1 MIFSYD
7 TAYQH
12 FGYDYENELVEKQG
26 TGPTAADF
34 IPFFAS
40 FSLPLS
46 AALATFI
53 AIIVVSAAFLLF
65 PQEIEIDVNSR
76 RKRELDPCQG
86 SHLCK
91 VLQSVLLSGVN
102 INLGSL

>member
-1 MIFSYD
+1 MFSYD

-12 FGYDYENELVEKQG
+12 FGYDYSSDNELVEKQG
-26 TGPTAADF
+26 GPTPADF

-53 AIIVVSAAFLLF
+53 AILVVIIPDS
-65 PQEIEIDVNSR
+65 
-76 RKRELDPCQG
+76 
-86 SHLCK
+86 
-91 VLQSVLLSGVN
+91 
-102 INLGSL
+102 

>member
-1 MIFSYD
+1 MPRTIRSGESNSIITENHEIMFSYD

-12 FGYDYENELVEKQG
+12 FGYDYQNELVEKQG

-53 AIIVVSAAFLLF
+53 AIIVVMIADS
-65 PQEIEIDVNSR
+65 
-76 RKRELDPCQG
+76 
-86 SHLCK
+86 
-91 VLQSVLLSGVN
+91 
-102 INLGSL
+102 

>member
-1 MIFSYD
+1 MFSYD

-12 FGYDYENELVEKQG
+12 FAYDYSNENELVEKQG

-53 AIIVVSAAFLLF
+53 AILVVKIPDS
-65 PQEIEIDVNSR
+65 S
-76 RKRELDPCQG
+76 
-86 SHLCK
+86 
-91 VLQSVLLSGVN
+91 
-102 INLGSL
+102 

>member
-1 MIFSYD
+1 MFSYD

-12 FGYDYENELVEKQG
+12 FGYDYSNENELVEKQG
-26 TGPTAADF
+26 GPTAADF

-53 AIIVVSAAFLLF
+53 AIIVVKI
-65 PQEIEIDVNSR
+65 PDT
-76 RKRELDPCQG
+76 
-86 SHLCK
+86 
-91 VLQSVLLSGVN
+91 
-102 INLGSL
+102 

>member
-1 MIFSYD
+1 MILSIRGNPDLVFSYD

-12 FGYDYENELVEKQG
+12 FGYDYDHELVEKQG

-46 AALATFI
+46 AAVATFI
-53 AIIVVSAAFLLF
+53 AIIVVTL
-65 PQEIEIDVNSR
+65 PQTDPTDVLIANS
-76 RKRELDPCQG
+76 
-86 SHLCK
+86 
-91 VLQSVLLSGVN
+91 
-102 INLGSL
+102 